1 MSVPNQRIITIQKA
15 KADKEHIY
23 TTFNLEALNIACK
36 SLKTIGGI
44 KLYLYLGKNQHNYT
58 FELSRADFMEWS
70 GLAETAYKSG
80 IKDLIENGFLV
91 NTVGNR
97 YVFFESGKENK
108 YMSKGSK
115 EQKGADGKRIKEQQ
129 NDVDYFSF

>member
-1 MSVPNQRIITIQKA
+1 
-15 KADKEHIY
+15 
-23 TTFNLEALNIACK
+23 
-36 SLKTIGGI
+36 
-44 KLYLYLGKNQHNYT
+44 
-58 FELSRADFMEWS
+58 MEWS

-129 NDVDYFSF
+129 NDVDYFSFFGSNAKSGNARHVGRQLPNHDANTIIAGNPIIAGFLFKRL